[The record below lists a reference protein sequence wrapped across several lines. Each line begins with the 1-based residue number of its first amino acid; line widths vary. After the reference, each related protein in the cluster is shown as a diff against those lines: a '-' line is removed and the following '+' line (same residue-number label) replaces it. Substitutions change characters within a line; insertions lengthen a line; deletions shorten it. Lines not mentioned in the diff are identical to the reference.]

1 MSFAVAVRSSRWR
14 FERQSVRRTWQSDEA
29 SAQARTAL
37 VPPWVPPPTAR
48 MRTLPQS
55 PRYVCNHFLAFCL
68 FPLPQSSFDA
78 MHLPTPKLKA
88 LAAATVAVVFPAF
101 FSIAIW
107 RLKPLTSPE
116 LVFAAKGWHTLAAS
130 QHFPQQNRSSPSMP
144 LSSPSWPTEPKDNSK
159 PFPTHPLSEDLP
171 QMVQGVFSDQIDLQI
186 QATTRFRKLLS
197 KERNPP
203 IEEVIKTGVVS
214 RFVEFL
220 RSPHTLVQFEAAWAL
235 TNIASG
241 SAAQTQVVIEAGAV
255 PIFVELLAS
264 PEPDV
269 REQAVWALGNI
280 AGDSP
285 QCRDYVLSCGAL
297 KPLLA
302 LLGDSRKL
310 SMLRNAT
317 WTLSNFCR
325 GKTPQPDW
333 NTIAPALPV
342 LSKLVYS
349 LDDEVLI
356 DACWAISYLSDGS
369 NDKIQAVI
377 EAGIPRRL
385 VELLMHASTSVQTP
399 ALRSVG
405 NIVTGDDVQTQVII
419 NCGALPC
426 LLSLLSSNK
435 DGIRKEACWTISNI
449 TAGNSTQIQAVVDA
463 NIIPPLI
470 HLLSNGDLKTRKEA
484 CWAISNAT
492 SGGLQKPD
500 QIRYLVAQGC
510 IKPLCDLLGCPDNK
524 IIQVALDGLENILK
538 VGDLDKQ
545 AAGDAPDAINRYA
558 LFIEECGGMEK
569 IHECQ
574 TNANEEIYMKA
585 YNIIEKY
592 FSDEDENAD
601 DGMAQAQGPN
611 GTFGFGA
618 GANGGQGGAA
628 PFNFSNTNE
637 NESMEM

>member
-1 MSFAVAVRSSRWR
+1 MA
-14 FERQSVRRTWQSDEA
+14 ERYIPEHRRTQFKAKNTFKPEELRRRREEQQVEIRKAKREENLAKRRGITGGDGSRPGASLGAEPDSDDD
-29 SAQARTAL
+29 TA
-37 VPPWVPPPTAR
+37 
-48 MRTLPQS
+48 
-55 PRYVCNHFLAFCL
+55 
-68 FPLPQSSFDA
+68 
-78 MHLPTPKLKA
+78 
-88 LAAATVAVVFPAF
+88 
-101 FSIAIW
+101 
-107 RLKPLTSPE
+107 
-116 LVFAAKGWHTLAAS
+116 
-130 QHFPQQNRSSPSMP
+130 
-144 LSSPSWPTEPKDNSK
+144 PTESQLN
-159 PFPTHPLSEDLP
+159 EDLP
-171 QMVQGVFSDQIDLQI
+171 QMVAGVFSEQIDLQI
-186 QATTRFRKLLS
+186 QATTKFRKLLS

-214 RFVEFL
+214 RFVTFL

-241 SAAQTQVVIEAGAV
+241 SAQQTQVVIEAGAV
-255 PIFVELLAS
+255 PIFVELLGS
-264 PEPDV
+264 HEPDV

-285 QCRDYVLSCGAL
+285 SCRDYVLSCGAL
-297 KPLLA
+297 KPLLS

-333 NTIAPALPV
+333 NTILPALPV
-342 LSKLVYS
+342 LAKLVYS

-356 DACWAISYLSDGS
+356 DACWAISYLSDGA

-419 NCGALPC
+419 NCGALPA
-426 LLSLLSSNK
+426 LLSLLSSGK

-449 TAGNSTQIQAVVDA
+449 TAGNSTQIQAVIDA

-492 SGGLQKPD
+492 SGGLQKPE
-500 QIRYLVAQGC
+500 QIRYLVNQGC
-510 IKPLCDLLGCPDNK
+510 IKPLCDLLACPDNK

-538 VGDLDKQ
+538 VGEMDKD
-545 AAGDAPDAINRYA
+545 AAGEGQESINRYA
-558 LFIEECGGMEK
+558 LFIEECHGMEK
-569 IHECQ
+569 IHDCQ

-585 YNIIEKY
+585 YNMIEKY
-592 FSDEDENAD
+592 FSDEDEE
-601 DGMAQAQGPN
+601 GVGEITGPEVAGQ
-611 GTFGFGA
+611 GTFGFGTNT
-618 GANGGQGGAA
+618 NGPQQGGG
-628 PFNFSNTNE
+628 FNFASTNGDT
-637 NESMEM
+637 MDM

>member
-1 MSFAVAVRSSRWR
+1 MVR
-14 FERQSVRRTWQSDEA
+14 
-29 SAQARTAL
+29 
-37 VPPWVPPPTAR
+37 
-48 MRTLPQS
+48 
-55 PRYVCNHFLAFCL
+55 
-68 FPLPQSSFDA
+68 
-78 MHLPTPKLKA
+78 
-88 LAAATVAVVFPAF
+88 
-101 FSIAIW
+101 
-107 RLKPLTSPE
+107 
-116 LVFAAKGWHTLAAS
+116 
-130 QHFPQQNRSSPSMP
+130 
-144 LSSPSWPTEPKDNSK
+144 
-159 PFPTHPLSEDLP
+159 
-171 QMVQGVFSDQIDLQI
+171 GVFSEQIDDQIA
-186 QATTRFRKLLS
+186 ATTKFRKLLS

-203 IEEVIKTGVVS
+203 IEKVIETGVVS

-241 SAAQTQVVIEAGAV
+241 SAQQTQVVIAAGAV
-255 PIFVELLAS
+255 PIFVELLS
-264 PEPDV
+264 SHEPDV

-285 QCRDYVLSCGAL
+285 NCRDFVLQQGAL
-297 KPLLA
+297 RPLLS

-333 NTIAPALPV
+333 QTVSLESISDVTSDSQLTSDQIAPALPV
-342 LSKLVYS
+342 LAKLVYS

-419 NCGALPC
+419 NCGALPA
-426 LLSLLSSNK
+426 LLSLLSSSK

-449 TAGNSTQIQAVVDA
+449 TAGNSTQIQAVIDA
-463 NIIPPLI
+463 NIVQPLI
-470 HLLSNGDLKTRKEA
+470 HLLSNGDFKTRKEA

-492 SGGLQKPD
+492 SGGLQKPE
-500 QIRYLVAQGC
+500 QIRYLVSNGA
-510 IKPLCDLLGCPDNK
+510 IRPLCDLLVCPDNK

-538 VGDLDKQ
+538 VGEMDRDATANTAEGQ
-545 AAGDAPDAINRYA
+545 AFNRYA

-569 IHECQ
+569 IHDCQ
-574 TNANEEIYMKA
+574 NNANEEIYMKA
-585 YNIIEKY
+585 YHMIEKY
-592 FSDEDENAD
+592 FADEEGDANDINELAP
-601 DGMAQAQGPN
+601 QQGQD
-611 GTFGFGA
+611 GTFGFG
-618 GANGGQGGAA
+618 GHQQQQNFNFANGGD
-628 PFNFSNTNE
+628 
-637 NESMEM
+637 SMDM

>member
-1 MSFAVAVRSSRWR
+1 MA
-14 FERQSVRRTWQSDEA
+14 ERYIPEHRRTQFKAKNSFKPDELRRRREE
-29 SAQARTAL
+29 QQVEIR
-37 VPPWVPPPTAR
+37 R
-48 MRTLPQS
+48 QKREE
-55 PRYVCNHFLAFCL
+55 NLAKRRGVQRGNGEITIGGL
-68 FPLPQSSFDA
+68 
-78 MHLPTPKLKA
+78 
-88 LAAATVAVVFPAF
+88 
-101 FSIAIW
+101 
-107 RLKPLTSPE
+107 
-116 LVFAAKGWHTLAAS
+116 
-130 QHFPQQNRSSPSMP
+130 
-144 LSSPSWPTEPKDNSK
+144 TEPDSDDETANIESE
-159 PFPTHPLSEDLP
+159 LSTELP
-171 QMVQGVFSDQIDLQI
+171 EMVKGVFSDQIDAQI
-186 QATTRFRKLLS
+186 QATTKFRKLLS

-203 IEEVIKTGVVS
+203 IEKVIETGVVS

-241 SAAQTQVVIEAGAV
+241 SAQQTQVVIEAGAV
-255 PIFVELLAS
+255 PIFVELLSS

-285 QCRDYVLSCGAL
+285 ACRDYVLSQGAL
-297 KPLLA
+297 KPLLNLIA
-302 LLGDSRKL
+302 DGRKL

-333 NTIAPALPV
+333 PTVSDTPDCRKKPLLTRHQIQPALPV
-342 LSKLVYS
+342 LAKLVYM

-419 NCGALPC
+419 NCGALTA
-426 LLSLLSSNK
+426 LLSLLSSQK

-449 TAGNSTQIQAVVDA
+449 TAGNSTQIQAVIDA
-463 NIIPPLI
+463 GIIPPLI
-470 HLLSNGDLKTRKEA
+470 HLLSNGDFKTRKEA

-510 IKPLCDLLGCPDNK
+510 IKPLCDLLACPDNK

-538 VGDLDKQ
+538 VGEMDKE
-545 AAGDAPDAINRYA
+545 AADSRAPEAQVNRYA
-558 LFIEECGGMEK
+558 LFIEEAGGMEK
-569 IHECQ
+569 IHDCQ
-574 TNANEEIYMKA
+574 NNANEEIYMKA
-585 YNIIEKY
+585 YNIIERY
-592 FSDEDENAD
+592 FSDEED
-601 DGMAQAQGPN
+601 
-611 GTFGFGA
+611 A
-618 GANGGQGGAA
+618 GADIEELAPQANASGFTLGSNQPQGQ
-628 PFNFSNTNE
+628 FNFANGND
-637 NESMEM
+637 SMDM

>member
-1 MSFAVAVRSSRWR
+1 MSERYIPEHRRNAFKARGTFKQDELRRRREDQQVEIRRSKKEESLAKRR
-14 FERQSVRRTWQSDEA
+14 GISVPGSAPGAALGAAPDSDDDGNIET
-29 SAQARTAL
+29 QL
-37 VPPWVPPPTAR
+37 DEE
-48 MRTLPQS
+48 LP
-55 PRYVCNHFLAFCL
+55 
-68 FPLPQSSFDA
+68 
-78 MHLPTPKLKA
+78 
-88 LAAATVAVVFPAF
+88 
-101 FSIAIW
+101 I
-107 RLKPLTSPE
+107 
-116 LVFAAKGWHTLAAS
+116 
-130 QHFPQQNRSSPSMP
+130 
-144 LSSPSWPTEPKDNSK
+144 
-159 PFPTHPLSEDLP
+159 
-171 QMVQGVFSDQIDLQI
+171 MVKGVFSDQIDEQI
-186 QATTRFRKLLS
+186 AATTKFRKLLS

-203 IEEVIKTGVVS
+203 IERVIETGVVS

-241 SAAQTQVVIEAGAV
+241 SAQQTQVVIGAGAV
-255 PIFVELLAS
+255 PIFVELLS
-264 PEPDV
+264 SHEPDV

-285 QCRDYVLSCGAL
+285 HCRDFVLQQGAL
-297 KPLLA
+297 RPLLA

-333 NTIAPALPV
+333 QTIAPALPV
-342 LSKLVYS
+342 LAKLIYS

-377 EAGIPRRL
+377 DAGIPRRL

-419 NCGALPC
+419 NSGALPA
-426 LLSLLSSNK
+426 LLSLLSSSK
-435 DGIRKEACWTISNI
+435 DGIRKEACWTISNV
-449 TAGNSTQIQAVVDA
+449 TAGNSQQIQSVIDA
-463 NIIPPLI
+463 NIVGPLI
-470 HLLSNGDLKTRKEA
+470 HLLQNGDFKTRKEA

-500 QIRYLVAQGC
+500 QIRYLVQCGC
-510 IKPLCDLLGCPDNK
+510 IKPLCDLLSCPDNK

-538 VGDLDKQ
+538 VGEHDKE
-545 AAGDAPDAINRYA
+545 AAAETGEPINRYA
-558 LFIEECGGMEK
+558 LFIEEVGGMEK
-569 IHECQ
+569 VHDCQ
-574 TNANEEIYMKA
+574 NNANEEIYMKA

-592 FSDEDENAD
+592 FSDDEEVANEMGDLAP
-601 DGMAQAQGPN
+601 QQGQD

-618 GANGGQGGAA
+618 QSQAPQQGFSFANGGD
-628 PFNFSNTNE
+628 
-637 NESMEM
+637 SMDM

>member
-1 MSFAVAVRSSRWR
+1 MVA
-14 FERQSVRRTWQSDEA
+14 
-29 SAQARTAL
+29 
-37 VPPWVPPPTAR
+37 
-48 MRTLPQS
+48 
-55 PRYVCNHFLAFCL
+55 
-68 FPLPQSSFDA
+68 
-78 MHLPTPKLKA
+78 
-88 LAAATVAVVFPAF
+88 
-101 FSIAIW
+101 
-107 RLKPLTSPE
+107 
-116 LVFAAKGWHTLAAS
+116 
-130 QHFPQQNRSSPSMP
+130 
-144 LSSPSWPTEPKDNSK
+144 
-159 PFPTHPLSEDLP
+159 
-171 QMVQGVFSDQIDLQI
+171 GVFSDQIDLQI
-186 QATTRFRKLLS
+186 QATTKFRKLLS

-203 IEEVIKTGVVS
+203 IEEVIKTGVVG

-220 RSPHTLVQFEAAWAL
+220 HSPHTLVQFEAAWAL

-241 SAAQTQVVIEAGAV
+241 SAQQTQVVIEAGAV
-255 PIFVELLAS
+255 PIFVELLGS
-264 PEPDV
+264 HEPDV

-285 QCRDYVLSCGAL
+285 SCRDYVLSCGAL
-297 KPLLA
+297 KPLLN

-333 NTIAPALPV
+333 NTVRAPLTPPLLMTSLHFQQILPALPV
-342 LSKLVYS
+342 LAKLVYS

-356 DACWAISYLSDGS
+356 DACWAISYLSDGA

-419 NCGALPC
+419 NCGALPA
-426 LLSLLSSNK
+426 LLSLLSSGK

-449 TAGNSTQIQAVVDA
+449 TAGNSTQIQAVIDA

-492 SGGLQKPD
+492 SGGLQKPE
-500 QIRYLVAQGC
+500 QIRYLVNQGC
-510 IKPLCDLLGCPDNK
+510 IKPLCDLLACPDNK

-538 VGDLDKQ
+538 VGEMDKD
-545 AAGDAPDAINRYA
+545 AAGEGQESINRYA
-558 LFIEECGGMEK
+558 LFIEECHGMEK
-569 IHECQ
+569 IHDCQ

-585 YNIIEKY
+585 YNMIEKY
-592 FSDEDENAD
+592 FSDEDDAGDEIAPQVEA
-601 DGMAQAQGPN
+601 GQ

-618 GANGGQGGAA
+618 NGPQGGSGFNFASANGD
-628 PFNFSNTNE
+628 
-637 NESMEM
+637 SMDM

>member
-1 MSFAVAVRSSRWR
+1 M
-14 FERQSVRRTWQSDEA
+14 
-29 SAQARTAL
+29 L
-37 VPPWVPPPTAR
+37 
-48 MRTLPQS
+48 
-55 PRYVCNHFLAFCL
+55 N
-68 FPLPQSSFDA
+68 
-78 MHLPTPKLKA
+78 
-88 LAAATVAVVFPAF
+88 
-101 FSIAIW
+101 
-107 RLKPLTSPE
+107 
-116 LVFAAKGWHTLAAS
+116 
-130 QHFPQQNRSSPSMP
+130 
-144 LSSPSWPTEPKDNSK
+144 
-159 PFPTHPLSEDLP
+159 EDLP
-171 QMVQGVFSDQIDLQI
+171 QMVQGVFSSEIDSQI
-186 QATTRFRKLLS
+186 QATTKFRKLLS

-241 SAAQTQVVIEAGAV
+241 SATQTQVVIEAGAV

-285 QCRDYVLSCGAL
+285 HCRDYVLSCGAL
-297 KPLLA
+297 KPLLN

-333 NTIAPALPV
+333 NTVRPSSLKSPMQLWLESDQILTAQIAPALPV

-419 NCGALPC
+419 NCSALPC
-426 LLSLLSSNK
+426 LLSLLSSTK

-449 TAGNSTQIQAVVDA
+449 TAGNSSQIQSVIDA

-492 SGGLQKPD
+492 SGGLQKPE
-500 QIRYLVAQGC
+500 QIRYLVSQGC
-510 IKPLCDLLGCPDNK
+510 IKPLCDLLSCPDNK

-538 VGDLDKQ
+538 IGDLDKQ
-545 AAGDAPDAINRYA
+545 AAGEGADSVNRYA

-574 TNANEEIYMKA
+574 NNANEEIYVKS
-585 YNIIEKY
+585 YHIIEKY
-592 FSDEDENAD
+592 FSDDAEHD
-601 DGMAQAQGPN
+601 DSMAQPAGTN

-618 GANGGQGGAA
+618 NGPAQSGGFNFPNGGD
-628 PFNFSNTNE
+628 
-637 NESMEM
+637 SMDM

>member
-1 MSFAVAVRSSRWR
+1 MA
-14 FERQSVRRTWQSDEA
+14 ERYIPEHRRTQFKAKGTFKPEELRRRREEQQVEIRKA
-29 SAQARTAL
+29 KREENLAKRRGI
-37 VPPWVPPPTAR
+37 TAR
-48 MRTLPQS
+48 DGS
-55 PRYVCNHFLAFCL
+55 
-68 FPLPQSSFDA
+68 
-78 MHLPTPKLKA
+78 
-88 LAAATVAVVFPAF
+88 TVAGPGA
-101 FSIAIW
+101 S
-107 RLKPLTSPE
+107 LG
-116 LVFAAKGWHTLAAS
+116 AAPDSDDEGGNIES
-130 QHFPQQNRSSPSMP
+130 QLN
-144 LSSPSWPTEPKDNSK
+144 E
-159 PFPTHPLSEDLP
+159 ELP
-171 QMVQGVFSDQIDLQI
+171 QMVKGVFSDQIDAQI
-186 QATTRFRKLLS
+186 TATTKFRKLLS

-203 IEEVIKTGVVS
+203 IERVIETGVVG

-241 SAAQTQVVIEAGAV
+241 SAQQTQVVIEAGAV
-255 PIFVELLAS
+255 PIFVELLRS
-264 PEPDV
+264 HEPDV

-285 QCRDYVLSCGAL
+285 VCRDFVLGAGAL
-297 KPLLA
+297 KPLLD

-333 NTIAPALPV
+333 NTIVPALPV

-356 DACWAISYLSDGS
+356 DACWAISYLSDGA

-385 VELLMHASTSVQTP
+385 VELLLHASTSVQTP

-419 NCGALPC
+419 NCGALSA
-426 LLSLLSSNK
+426 LLALLGSTK

-449 TAGNSTQIQAVVDA
+449 TAGNSTQIGSVIDA

-470 HLLSNGDLKTRKEA
+470 HLLSNGDFKTRKEA

-500 QIRYLVAQGC
+500 QIRYLVQQGC
-510 IKPLCDLLGCPDNK
+510 IKPLCELLGCPDNK

-538 VGDLDKQ
+538 VGEMDKE
-545 AAGDAPDAINRYA
+545 AAISSSEQNINRYA
-558 LFIEECGGMEK
+558 LFIEEAGGMER
-569 IHECQ
+569 IHDSQ
-574 TNANEEIYMKA
+574 NNANEEIYMKA

-592 FSDEDENAD
+592 FSDEDEVGGDVNELAP
-601 DGMAQAQGPN
+601 QQGES

-618 GANGGQGGAA
+618 QGQQQGGFNFANGGD
-628 PFNFSNTNE
+628 
-637 NESMEM
+637 SMDM

>member
-1 MSFAVAVRSSRWR
+1 MAERYIPEHRRSNFKAKSTFKQDELRR
-14 FERQSVRRTWQSDEA
+14 RREEQQVEIRRQKRDEQLAKRRN
-29 SAQARTAL
+29 L
-37 VPPWVPPPTAR
+37 
-48 MRTLPQS
+48 
-55 PRYVCNHFLAFCL
+55 N
-68 FPLPQSSFDA
+68 
-78 MHLPTPKLKA
+78 
-88 LAAATVAVVFPAF
+88 LAAPDAADSEDEGTGLETQV
-101 FSIAIW
+101 
-107 RLKPLTSPE
+107 LNEE
-116 LVFAAKGWHTLAAS
+116 L
-130 QHFPQQNRSSPSMP
+130 PSMI
-144 LSSPSWPTEPKDNSK
+144 
-159 PFPTHPLSEDLP
+159 
-171 QMVQGVFSDQIDLQI
+171 QGVFSDSIDAQI
-186 QATTRFRKLLS
+186 QATTKFRKLLS

-203 IEEVIKTGVVS
+203 IEKVIECGVVA

-241 SAAQTQVVIEAGAV
+241 SASQTQVVIEAGAV
-255 PIFVELLAS
+255 PIFVELLS
-264 PEPDV
+264 SHEPDV

-285 QCRDYVLSCGAL
+285 SCRDFVLAAGAL
-297 KPLLA
+297 PPLLN

-333 NTIAPALPV
+333 QTILPALPV
-342 LSKLVYS
+342 LAKLVYS
-349 LDDEVLI
+349 MDDEVLI

-385 VELLMHASTSVQTP
+385 VELLMHNSTSVQTP

-405 NIVTGDDVQTQVII
+405 NIVTGDDVQTQIII
-419 NCGALPC
+419 NCGALPA
-426 LLSLLSSNK
+426 LLSLLGSSK

-449 TAGNSTQIQAVVDA
+449 TAGNSNQIQAVIDA

-470 HLLSNGDLKTRKEA
+470 HLLAHGDIKTRKEA

-500 QIRYLVAQGC
+500 QIRYLVQQGC
-510 IKPLCDLLGCPDNK
+510 IKPLCDLLGCMDNK

-538 VGDLDKQ
+538 VGDMDK
-545 AAGDAPDAINRYA
+545 ASNPNNLNMYA
-558 LFIEECGGMEK
+558 MYIEEAGGMEK
-569 IHECQ
+569 IHQ
-574 TNANEEIYMKA
+574 AQSNANEEIYMKA

-592 FSDEDENAD
+592 FSDEED
-601 DGMAQAQGPN
+601 DAAAEIQGLAPQQ
-611 GTFGFGA
+611 GTGETFSFGA
-618 GANGGQGGAA
+618 QQTGGFNFANGGADH
-628 PFNFSNTNE
+628 
-637 NESMEM
+637 MDM

>member
-1 MSFAVAVRSSRWR
+1 MA
-14 FERQSVRRTWQSDEA
+14 ERYIPEHRRTQFKARNQFRPDELRRRREEQQVEIRKQKRDENLAKRRGIQTRDGGIGVGGGVAAESDDEA
-29 SAQARTAL
+29 SAIESEL
-37 VPPWVPPPTAR
+37 NVE
-48 MRTLPQS
+48 LP
-55 PRYVCNHFLAFCL
+55 
-68 FPLPQSSFDA
+68 
-78 MHLPTPKLKA
+78 
-88 LAAATVAVVFPAF
+88 
-101 FSIAIW
+101 
-107 RLKPLTSPE
+107 E
-116 LVFAAKGWHTLAAS
+116 
-130 QHFPQQNRSSPSMP
+130 
-144 LSSPSWPTEPKDNSK
+144 
-159 PFPTHPLSEDLP
+159 
-171 QMVQGVFSDQIDLQI
+171 MVKGVFSDQIDQQI
-186 QATTRFRKLLS
+186 QATTKFRKLLS

-203 IEEVIKTGVVS
+203 IERVIETGVVS

-241 SAAQTQVVIEAGAV
+241 SAQQTQVVIEAGAV
-255 PIFVELLAS
+255 PIFCELLSS

-285 QCRDYVLSCGAL
+285 QCRDFVLNAGAL
-297 KPLLA
+297 RPLLN
-302 LLGDSRKL
+302 LINDGRKL

-342 LSKLVYS
+342 LAKLIYM

-356 DACWAISYLSDGS
+356 DACWAISYLSDGA

-419 NCGALPC
+419 NCGALPA
-426 LLSLLSSNK
+426 LLALLSSTK

-449 TAGNSTQIQAVVDA
+449 TAGNSSQIQAVVDA
-463 NIIPPLI
+463 GIIPPLI
-470 HLLSNGDLKTRKEA
+470 NLLANGDFKTRKEA

-500 QIRYLVAQGC
+500 QIRYLVSQGC
-510 IKPLCDLLGCPDNK
+510 IKPLCDLLACPDNK

-538 VGDLDKQ
+538 VGEMDKEAGQ
-545 AAGDAPDAINRYA
+545 AEANVNRYA
-558 LFIEECGGMEK
+558 LFIEEAGGMEK
-569 IHECQ
+569 IHDCQ
-574 TNANEEIYMKA
+574 NNANEEIYMKA

-592 FSDEDENAD
+592 FSDEDEAGD
-601 DGMAQAQGPN
+601 IDEVAPQQTQTGFALGTTQQQG
-611 GTFGFGA
+611 GFNF
-618 GANGGQGGAA
+618 ANGGD
-628 PFNFSNTNE
+628 
-637 NESMEM
+637 SMDM

>member
-1 MSFAVAVRSSRWR
+1 MVA
-14 FERQSVRRTWQSDEA
+14 
-29 SAQARTAL
+29 
-37 VPPWVPPPTAR
+37 
-48 MRTLPQS
+48 
-55 PRYVCNHFLAFCL
+55 
-68 FPLPQSSFDA
+68 
-78 MHLPTPKLKA
+78 
-88 LAAATVAVVFPAF
+88 
-101 FSIAIW
+101 
-107 RLKPLTSPE
+107 
-116 LVFAAKGWHTLAAS
+116 
-130 QHFPQQNRSSPSMP
+130 
-144 LSSPSWPTEPKDNSK
+144 
-159 PFPTHPLSEDLP
+159 
-171 QMVQGVFSDQIDLQI
+171 GVFSDQIDLQI
-186 QATTRFRKLLS
+186 QATTKFRKLLS

-241 SAAQTQVVIEAGAV
+241 SATQTQVVIEAGAV
-255 PIFVELLAS
+255 PIFVELLNS

-285 QCRDYVLSCGAL
+285 QCRDYVLAQGAL
-297 KPLLA
+297 RPLLA

-333 NTIAPALPV
+333 VTVCHFAHPSTRLHDANTLQIAPALPI

-419 NCGALPC
+419 NCGALPS

-449 TAGNSTQIQAVVDA
+449 TAGNSAQIQSVIDA

-492 SGGLQKPD
+492 SGGLQKPE

-510 IKPLCDLLGCPDNK
+510 IKPLCDLLACPDNK

-545 AAGDAPDAINRYA
+545 AAGDGPDSINRYA

-569 IHECQ
+569 IHDCQ

-592 FSDEDENAD
+592 FSDDEENAD
-601 DGMAQAQGPN
+601 EAMGQPQQ
-611 GTFGFGA
+611 FGFGA
-618 GANGGQGGAA
+618 ANGAQQGGFNFGANG
-628 PFNFSNTNE
+628 T
-637 NESMEM
+637 ESMDM